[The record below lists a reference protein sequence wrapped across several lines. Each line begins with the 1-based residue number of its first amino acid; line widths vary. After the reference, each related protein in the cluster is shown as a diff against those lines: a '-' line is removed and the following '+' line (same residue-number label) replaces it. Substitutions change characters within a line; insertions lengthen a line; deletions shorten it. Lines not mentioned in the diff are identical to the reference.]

1 MFDGGPAGMAPG
13 LRGAVTSHMARPVSH
28 ALVRRAATLA
38 AAAVLGLALFPAGAT
53 AAGQL
58 LGAQSHATWGSVT
71 YEEMDRELDLLDRA
85 GATAVR
91 TDISWSSLE
100 TEGKGDISS
109 WYVERFD
116 RFLRGAEARGI
127 RVIATLWSTPCWA
140 SSAPDE
146 LKQGC
151 DGQWW
156 ERGVE
161 RYSPRNPGDY
171 ADAAAWVAARWG
183 ARLGALELWNEPNM
197 PEHGFLRAPDP
208 GLAYAGLVKA
218 AYPRIKAAVPGL
230 PVLAGALAYSD
241 DAFLQ
246 RMYSLGL
253 KDHFDGISLHP
264 YNEWRDPGDPWKLQ
278 WRRYTFVTGVPHM
291 HRVMSAHGD
300 GHKQLWLTEFG
311 WSTCGAGDR
320 WCVSEQQQADFVRN
334 GLRIVRGWPFVR
346 AAIVY
351 NLRNKGSEPT
361 DREHQFGLVR
371 RDFSPKPGYVAFQE
385 ALSADAAAG
394 APAPAEP
401 GSTHVQL
408 VAAPTLPLERR
419 PALCVRIRCRARGA
433 AAGRRRCV
441 GRLRAA
447 ARRYPRRQRAA
458 RGHPRR
464 LRAARGRR
472 FAVRAGRTRTISMRL
487 SRRARRLVARRGRAR
502 IVIVATTRHSGVAR
516 RRVAVVSRR

>member
-1 MFDGGPAGMAPG
+1 MFDGGPAGLAPG
-13 LRGAVTSHMARPVSH
+13 PRGAVTSPVARPLSH
-28 ALVRRAATLA
+28 ARARRGAALTV
-38 AAAVLGLALFPAGAT
+38 AAVLSLALFPAGAG
-53 AAGQL
+53 ASGQL
-58 LGAQSHATWGSVT
+58 LGAQSHATWGSVS
-71 YEEMDRELDLLDRA
+71 YEEMDRELDLLARA

-100 TEGKGDISS
+100 TEGKGDMSG
-109 WYVERFD
+109 WYVERFE

-146 LKQGC
+146 PKQGC
-151 DGQWW
+151 SGSWW

-161 RYSPRNPGDY
+161 RYSPRDPADY
-171 ADAAAWVAARWG
+171 GDAAAWVAARWG
-183 ARLGALELWNEPNM
+183 ARLGALELWNEPNV
-197 PEHGFLRAPDP
+197 PEHGFLRAPDA

-218 AYPRIKAAVPGL
+218 AYRRVKAAAPGL

-241 DAFLQ
+241 QGFLE

-253 KDHFDGISLHP
+253 KDHFDGLSLHP
-264 YNEWRDPGDPWKLQ
+264 YNEWRDPADPWKLQ

-300 GHKQLWLTEFG
+300 AHKQLWLTEFG
-311 WSTCGAGDR
+311 WSTCGEGDR
-320 WCVSEQQQADFVRN
+320 WCVSEQQQADFVRD

-371 RDFSPKPGYVAFQE
+371 RDFSPKPGYAAFQQ
-385 ALSADAAAG
+385 ALSDDGAAPT
-394 APAPAEP
+394 PAPAAP

-408 VAAPTLPLERR
+408 VAAPTHPLERR
-419 PALCVRIRCRARGA
+419 RALRVRIRCKARGA

-447 ARRYPRRQRAA
+447 ARR
-458 RGHPRR
+458 HSRR
-464 LRAARGRR
+464 LRAARGRT
-472 FAVRAGRTRTISMRL
+472 FVVRAGRARTISMRL
-487 SRRARRLVARRGRAR
+487 SPRARRLVARRGRAR
-502 IVIVATTRHSGVAR
+502 IVVVATTRHSGIARRRIAVVAR
-516 RRVAVVSRR
+516 R